1 MSNLNTELFKL
12 DRKIYS
18 DYIEINEAI
27 EKLIQNEQHELWNKN
42 AEEGDLQSQ
51 PSNNQ

>member
-27 EKLIQNEQHELWNKN
+27 EKLIQNEQHALWNKN

-51 PSNNQ
+51 PTNNQ